1 MISDILLIYE
11 LYLSL
16 RDTVLEEFMEVSD
29 MVIDGQAN
37 FRRQYGRCFSG
48 LCIIYSPALI
58 NSIKQTIP
66 LLISKVFCSPRQRNV
81 HPYERSKCLTHL
93 RAGSTQGWEEWITSF
108 TRLLR
113 CAKAVRTKYALHN
126 GLVP

>member
-16 RDTVLEEFMEVSD
+16 RDAVLEEFLEVSD

-37 FRRQYGRCFSG
+37 FREQFGQRFSG
-48 LCIIYSPALI
+48 LRIIFSPALI
-58 NSIKQTIP
+58 NTIEQTIP
-66 LLISKVFCSPRQRNV
+66 LLTSKMLRSPRQRNA
-81 HPYERSKCLTHL
+81 HPSEHSKRLAHL
-93 RAGSTQGWEEWITSF
+93 RAGSTLEWEEWTPSF
-108 TRLLR
+108 SRLIYS
-113 CAKAVRTKYALHN
+113 AKTVRTKCAHHN